1 MNPNNK
7 NNSGWI
13 RRNVLDN
20 KRVEET
26 VEMYES
32 IGFEVQVKDFNS
44 GLLPEKDCKTCF
56 MDNPKNYKIIYTRK
70 ID

>member
-1 MNPNNK
+1 MKPNDN

-13 RRNVLDN
+13 RRSVLDN

-32 IGFEVQVKDFNS
+32 IGFEVQVKELDPE
-44 GLLPEKDCKTCF
+44 LLPEKDCKTCF
-56 MDNPKNYKIIYTRK
+56 MDNPENYKIIYTRK
-70 ID
+70 VD